1 MSHQTR
7 REFIHRGLLG
17 LAALPLGLSV
27 LSRSALAEDLPRL
40 DPNDPE
46 AQAMNYVEDAR
57 AAEGHGAYEAGRTCS
72 NCRFFQA
79 GTEECELFPGNR
91 VRPGGWCVAW
101 AE

>member
-1 MSHQTR
+1 MSRQTR
-7 REFIHRGLLG
+7 REFMQRSLLG
-17 LAALPLGLSV
+17 LAALPFGLGALSTNA
-27 LSRSALAEDLPRL
+27 RAEELPRL

-46 AQAMNYVEDAR
+46 AQAMSYVEDAS

-72 NCRFFQA
+72 NCRFFRADSQ
-79 GTEECELFPGNR
+79 ECELFAGNR